1 LPEAAV
7 KNKPE
12 PNNSNE
18 TMHLSLLDS
27 ERKIHMSEMQNHT
40 VHFSFDTTPEQAAII
55 QQKMKNAGFRA
66 MVLNGYLLRLDLPE
80 LREASRQMSIL
91 SNNVNQIAKRMN
103 EHGSIYET
111 EIDEILE
118 KQEEITQL
126 IRQIYERLEVLYE

>member
-1 LPEAAV
+1 
-7 KNKPE
+7 
-12 PNNSNE
+12 
-18 TMHLSLLDS
+18 
-27 ERKIHMSEMQNHT
+27 MSEMQNHT

-55 QQKMKNAGFRA
+55 HQKMKNAGVKNKSGFFRA

-126 IRQIYERLEVLYE
+126 IRQIYERLEVFYE